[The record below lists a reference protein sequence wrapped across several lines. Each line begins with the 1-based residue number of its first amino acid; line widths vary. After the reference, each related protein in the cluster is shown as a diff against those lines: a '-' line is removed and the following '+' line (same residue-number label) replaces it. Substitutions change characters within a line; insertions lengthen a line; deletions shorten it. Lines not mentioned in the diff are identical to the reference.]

1 MIDWPGPSCQRH
13 LAYFNTLFLSS
24 TNQGDGS
31 RSALRARVK
40 WFESGVCDNGAQPLN
55 LEGFGLVFF
64 HPSQL
69 MFFFF
74 FAVMNLIPSKC
85 KFYKGDSLTL
95 EISCLQFFS
104 CYRFSSTS
112 WRTVRR
118 IVVFIVSEWLH
129 LDLDGRWL
137 SRTLVSTY
145 ANRNSNTCVE
155 AAVSELAQ
163 EWGWEH
169 THKLFSLKR
178 FPSKRQW
185 DWWWVWNRCQ
195 NISVTPLRHLRGIPL
210 KGLWGVCSCWALTVI
225 FFIFIFFNP
234 SQAFIKGKKKRQ
246 MNGCI
251 TWMPSL

>member
-13 LAYFNTLFLSS
+13 SAYFNTRSS
-24 TNQGDGS
+24 ANQGDGS

-55 LEGFGLVFF
+55 LEGFGVFF
-64 HPSQL
+64 SP
-69 MFFFF
+69 
-74 FAVMNLIPSKC
+74 
-85 KFYKGDSLTL
+85 LTVNVFL
-95 EISCLQFFS
+95 QWWTWFHLNVNFTKVCSCLQFFS

-137 SRTLVSTY
+137 SRTLASTY

-163 EWGWEH
+163 EWGWEP

-178 FPSKRQW
+178 FPSERQW
-185 DWWWVWNRCQ
+185 DWWSWWVWNRCQ

-225 FFIFIFFNP
+225 FFSIPIRLL
-234 SQAFIKGKKKRQ
+234 SKGKKKDR
-246 MNGCI
+246 
-251 TWMPSL
+251 WMGV